1 MMNKSY
7 GTHYVSGEVGR
18 TGAIRRQQTGQKSL
32 FSGLLTVFAFMLLLS
47 SQFAFAQGTTVSGT
61 VTSAEDKSGLPGV
74 TVQIKGTTRGT
85 TTDINGAYKLN
96 DVPANSTLVY
106 SFIGLTTQEVAIGS
120 RTTVDVAL
128 ATDQKQLQEVVVVG
142 YGTQKVKDATGS
154 VTSLGTKDFNKGVI
168 ASPEQLLQGRVAGVQ
183 ITPSSGE
190 PGAGINVQIRGATSL
205 RAGNNP
211 LYVVDGVPLDGG
223 DFSSGGVDVGAG
235 GTSTARNPLSFLN
248 PNDIENISVLKDA
261 SAAAIYGARGA
272 NGVILITTRKGKAG
286 SQQINFSAS
295 TAVAG
300 SLKRYDLLG
309 ASDFLAGVAKAG
321 GNAQDPAV
329 NGGANTNWQDVLFR
343 TSISQIYNA
352 SFGGGNENTRYNFSL
367 GYQDQQGIVRNT
379 GQKRVTGRINASHD
393 LFNHKVAIAVNAT
406 TANIQD
412 QYTLNNNNAGYNGN
426 IIGAAISAD
435 PTYPVYTNSADTAYY
450 QLAGGGFRNPGAIL
464 AYYHDNGITNRSLAN
479 ASVTWQVLPS
489 LSLKAN
495 FGIDNSAQTRSTDID
510 SRLNAQ
516 LTGTIISGLST
527 ANIFADPNTGLG
539 GYANISNLNRLSKL
553 VEYTANYNGK
563 VGPGTLEGL
572 LGFSYQTFGTKTNY
586 LVAGNFPYNESQ
598 ISYIDNIGAANAA
611 KQTSFGAG
619 SSRNQNDLQS
629 FFGRLNY
636 NFLEKFLVTVT
647 VRTDGSSRFGVNNK
661 YGTFPSV
668 AGAWRL
674 SQESFIPKNIFTDLK
689 LRANYGITGNQDFAG
704 GASKIIFTQNSNGS
718 QTQQNNPN
726 PDLKWEQNTTYGA
739 GLDFTLLKGKLGGS
753 LDYYHKEATNYLF
766 QVFYAQPAPVQYKFV
781 NLPGGIVSTG
791 IELAL
796 NYQVVQGEKFSW
808 ESLLNVTTLKS
819 EVKNIGTTVTVGPID
834 GQGLSGA
841 YAQLLTNG
849 YPPFSFFTPT
859 FTGYDANGYSTYADG
874 GASKYQGSP
883 FPKLRLGFTN
893 NFTYGK
899 FNASVFFD
907 SQFGGYIYN
916 NTANALFLKGSLKNG
931 RNVSKDAANSVE
943 NGLNPGSVS
952 SRFIEKSDFV
962 RLTNLNIGYTFTLP
976 QGGFA
981 KSLNVSLTGQNLFIL
996 TGYSGLNPNVNTVKI
1011 LNNVPSLGIDY
1022 TAYPTPRTITL
1033 GLNVG
1038 F

>member
-1 MMNKSY
+1 MMDKSY
-7 GTHYVSGEVGR
+7 VTNCESGRVGR
-18 TGAIRRQQTGQKSL
+18 TGLTRRQHTAKKGL
-32 FSGLLTVFAFMLLLS
+32 FSGLLTVFTLFLILS
-47 SQFAFAQGTTVSGT
+47 AQLTFAQGTVTGT
-61 VTSAEDKSGLPGV
+61 VIAAEDNSPLPGV
-74 TVQIKGTTRGT
+74 TVQIKGTGRGT
-85 TTDINGAYKLN
+85 TTDANGSYRLN
-96 DVPANSTLVY
+96 DVPANSTLIF
-106 SFIGLTTQEVAIGS
+106 SFIGLLSQEVATGTRS
-120 RTTVDVAL
+120 LVNVTMTA
-128 ATDQKQLQEVVVVG
+128 DQKQLQEVVVVG

-168 ASPEQLLQGRVAGVQ
+168 SSPEQLLQGRVAGVQ

-223 DFSSGGVDVGAG
+223 DFSSGGADVGAG
-235 GTSTARNPLSFLN
+235 SSSTPRNPLSFLN

-286 SQQINFSAS
+286 SQQFNFSAS
-295 TAVAG
+295 TAV
-300 SLKRYDLLG
+300 SSPLKRYDLLSP
-309 ASDFLAGVAKAG
+309 ANFLKGVAAAG
-321 GNAQDPAV
+321 GDAQNSAV
-329 NGGANTNWQDVLFR
+329 NGGASTDWQNVLFH

-352 SFGGGNENTRYNFSL
+352 SYGGGNENTRYNFSL

-379 GQKRVTGRINASHD
+379 GQKRITGRINASHD
-393 LFNHKVAIAVNAT
+393 LFDHKLQFAVNAT
-406 TANIQD
+406 TANVQD
-412 QYTLNNNNAGYNGN
+412 QYTLNNNNPGYQGN
-426 IIGAAISAD
+426 IIGAAIQAD
-435 PTYPVYTNSADTAYY
+435 PTYPQYTNSADTAFY
-450 QLAGGGFRNPGAIL
+450 QLPGGGFRNPGAIL

-495 FGIDNSAQTRSTDID
+495 FGIDNSVSTRSVDID

-516 LTGTIISGLST
+516 LTSNIIPNLVSG
-527 ANIFADPNTGLG
+527 NVFADPNSGLG
-539 GYANISNLNRLSKL
+539 GFARVDNLNRLSKL
-553 VEYTANYNGK
+553 IEYTANYNGK

-572 LGFSYQTFGTKTNY
+572 LGFSYQTFGTRTNY

-598 ISYIDNIGAANAA
+598 ISYLDNIGAANANGR
-611 KQTSFGAG
+611 TSFGAG

-629 FFGRLNY
+629 FFGRVNY
-636 NFLEKFLVTVT
+636 NILEKYILTVT

-674 SQESFIPKNIFTDLK
+674 SQESFIPKNIFDDLK
-689 LRANYGITGNQDFAG
+689 LRANYGVTGNQDFAG
-704 GASKIIFTQNSNGS
+704 GASKIIFTQNADGS

-726 PDLKWEQNTTYGA
+726 PNLKWEQNTTYGA
-739 GLDFTLLKGKLGGS
+739 GLDFTVLKGRLNGS
-753 LDYYHKEATNYLF
+753 LDYYHRASTNTLF

-781 NLPGGIVSTG
+781 NLPGSIVSTG
-791 IELAL
+791 VELSL
-796 NYQVVQGEKFSW
+796 DYQVVQSKKFGW
-808 ESLLNVTTLKS
+808 EAVLNATTLKN
-819 EVKNIGTTVTVGPID
+819 EVKNIGTTVTVGAID

-841 YAQLLTNG
+841 YAQLVTNG
-849 YPPFSFFTPT
+849 YPPFAFFTPT
-859 FTGYDANGYSTYADG
+859 FTGYDANGYSQYADG

-883 FPKLRLGFTN
+883 FAKARFGLTN
-893 NFTYGK
+893 NFTFGK
-899 FNASVFFD
+899 FSASLFFD

-916 NTANALFLKGSLKNG
+916 NTANALFLKGALKNG
-931 RNVSKDAANSVE
+931 RNVTNAAANSPE

-952 SRFIEKSDFV
+952 SRFLEKSDFV
-962 RLTNLNIGYTFTLP
+962 RLSNLNIGYNFDMPATS
-976 QGGFA
+976 A
-981 KSLNVSLTGQNLFIL
+981 IKSLRLSLTGQSLFIIS
-996 TGYSGLNPNVNTVKI
+996 GYSGLNPNVNTVKV

-1022 TAYPTPRTITL
+1022 TPYPTPRTFTL